1 MCCGPRRWLLP
12 GGDVSRCGP
21 RRWLPPGGDGGT
33 LNHVTPAERRLT
45 AAIRAALDAASR
57 YDDESIVHDTWA
69 MQRYD
74 TGSFPGLRA
83 ARHAAVVTA
92 WHEAGHA
99 IAALALGARFS
110 SVSIRQG
117 RDDAGRVHHV
127 GPGSGPAYVIDAAGQ
142 VAERLRDWT
151 LPGSDGDLRAWLAGW
166 KDGGDARRFRQSV
179 RHSPG
184 LDEVA
189 AWRHCERVLVPRR
202 LEIRQLARAL
212 LVHPGHLPYSV
223 AAALTGSQP
232 PAG

>member
-83 ARHAAVVTA
+83 ARHAAVV
-92 WHEAGHA
+92 
-99 IAALALGARFS
+99 
-110 SVSIRQG
+110 
-117 RDDAGRVHHV
+117 
-127 GPGSGPAYVIDAAGQ
+127 PGSGPAYVIDAAGQ